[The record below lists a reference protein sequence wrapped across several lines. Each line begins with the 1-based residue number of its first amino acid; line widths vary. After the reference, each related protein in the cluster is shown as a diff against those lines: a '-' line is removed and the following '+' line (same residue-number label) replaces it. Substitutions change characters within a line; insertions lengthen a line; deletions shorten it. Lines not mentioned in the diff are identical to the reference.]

1 MTAGDAIYCI
11 AMVFLAFIYMKIT
24 DYQIAQLDKRIQKIE
39 MRIAIAEHKLNI
51 VPHRT

>member
-1 MTAGDAIYCI
+1 MPIRSTLFLITLSILICLYISMTDRK
-11 AMVFLAFIYMKIT
+11 LE
-24 DYQIAQLDKRIQKIE
+24 QLDKRIQNIE